1 MQGYQY
7 RQLTRNNDMWRNCGW
22 VVALGMVM
30 SFGTIQTLRAG
41 EPHSGTVVSGRLS
54 QDAST
59 YSRKRPLTVTIYR
72 KRRIGGYSYRAA
84 DVVSTYGAAPA
95 PYLDVRQSPGG
106 PFDYG
111 FFFDSAIKPHGGESP
126 YHH

>member
-30 SFGTIQTLRAG
+30 SLGTIQTPRAG
-41 EPHSGTVVSGRLS
+41 EPHSGVVVSGRHS
-54 QDAST
+54 QNAAT
-59 YSRKRPLTVTIYR
+59 YSRKRPLTVTMYR
-72 KRRIGGYSYRAA
+72 KRRGGYSYRAS

-95 PYLDVRQSPGG
+95 PYLDVRPWPWGTC
-106 PFDYG
+106 DDG
-111 FFFDSAIKPHGGESP
+111 FLSHARNK
-126 YHH
+126 